1 MEEWIFKNSIITL
14 TILAVALTIRTVLA
28 RYIRTSTRGW
38 TNQQRLRGLNYLK
51 SGTII
56 GVSVAALFIWS
67 EQIQGFAVS
76 VFAIA
81 FAMVFSVKET
91 LTCLNGAF
99 LRLQGHSF
107 EVGDRIVIKDF
118 RGDVIDISLLTTTIM
133 EVGKVTL
140 NPLTSGSNNQP
151 TGKKIVFP
159 NSLLL
164 AETVVNESYLGH
176 YQFIDFSFAL
186 ARKDDWKKA
195 DKLLNRIVHEECSNY
210 IDVAR
215 NKIKQL
221 EKIRSVELPL
231 IEPKVIISLAEKEVV
246 RLYVKCPVPAHQKEK
261 IEQVITKRFLEEF
274 FCDHEKMIQEGIS
287 SLPDVKIEANSA

>member
-14 TILAVALTIRTVLA
+14 TILAAALTIRTVLA
-28 RYIRTSTRGW
+28 RYIRSSTRGW
-38 TNQQRLRGLNYLK
+38 STHQRLRGLNYLK

-56 GVSVAALFIWS
+56 GVSIAALFIWS

-81 FAMVFSVKET
+81 FAMVFTVKET
-91 LTCLNGAF
+91 LTSLNGAF
-99 LRLQGHSF
+99 LRWQGHSF

-133 EVGKVTL
+133 EVGKVTA

-164 AETVVNESYLGH
+164 TETIVNESYLGH
-176 YQFIDFSFAL
+176 YQLIDFSFAL
-186 ARKDDWKKA
+186 SRKDNWKKA
-195 DKLLNRIVHEECSNY
+195 DQLLSQIVHEECSNY
-210 IDVAR
+210 IEIAR
-215 NKIKQL
+215 HKIKQL
-221 EKIRSVELPL
+221 EKIRSVELP
-231 IEPKVIISLAEKEVV
+231 IVEPKVMVSLAEKEVV
-246 RLYVKCPVPAHQKEK
+246 RIYVKCPVPAHQKEK
-261 IEQVITKRFLEEF
+261 IEQIVTKRFLEEF
-274 FCDHEKMIQEGIS
+274 FSNDQKIIQEES
-287 SLPDVKIEANSA
+287 VSLPDMKIEAS